1 MTRSPTPRTGSLK
14 RTGRLGLALLL
25 STAASGLAPMVL
37 PLDAQAQSAGVEALV
52 KQAQYWRSKGREDLA
67 QQALRRARALDPN
80 HPALR
85 SAAAPRPAPRSAA
98 PKPAAPKPAAAKPA
112 PKPAQAPAPT
122 PAQAPARTAAATA
135 RPAAKP
141 AASAP
146 VSAADRA
153 GRARVSGFDA
163 LNDGNLETAASQ
175 FQRAL
180 GVNRRDPDALGGLGL
195 VRLREGNFAEAASL
209 LEQASQAGKASQW
222 AEGLASARFFAGVE
236 ETRALV
242 NQNRL
247 ADAQGRA
254 EALVRSGY
262 KEPGPA
268 LELLA
273 DIYERQGRYADAADL
288 YRQAGSAGGG
298 SAADDKRLQ
307 LRATRGRALAAAEQG
322 DDLGATREFQNGLV
336 LDPSDP
342 WIRYE
347 FAQFQIR
354 RGRVPEAESLIRSLV
369 ANGQPDSLY
378 AAALLNNDLGRVNE
392 ADRLIS
398 MVPEAQR
405 TAPMRNLALGVKT
418 DAAIARARAMA
429 ASGQQAQAIS
439 AMRQLGSMASV
450 PAGKQ
455 AAVANTLFDL
465 GDTQGAAQVAEA
477 ALNGRIDTIDD
488 YEGLIGVLARTGRDD
503 LAQLALQRAGQMAGT
518 SADGQRAY
526 ARISAG
532 LMVSQADAARL
543 GGRYAESFD
552 ILQQAYAAA
561 PDNPEILSALA
572 RLYQTGGMPAKAAQS
587 YQLVLARKPGD
598 RDALLG
604 LADTAEAAGDSDLSK
619 QAQRQVLQT
628 HGQDYRVPMA
638 LANVERARGNDRAA
652 VNLLKEARELYARQ
666 SGAGMAMGGNPFANA
681 GPGMGGQGM
690 GGQAG
695 NNPFRSQAF
704 AAPAPVNPFALS
716 GGTRL
721 PAAYPQAQAQASG
734 FGYGALSGGGAPQAS
749 GFAQAAPAPMTTGTQ
764 TGFGGYASPQTS
776 FAAPD
781 RYASPASIAAPQQ
794 SAFAAPAPLPGTSGG
809 YSAPQVPLAYA
820 GDPVMTQIQS
830 EIDSL
835 AQDSGPRVDVETAY
849 RSRSGEEGLSQL
861 DEIKGSAKVS
871 TGALAGRVFARAEAV
886 VADAGRP
893 TGSGLA
899 RFGRNAT
906 AEAQA
911 IVDEVPSP
919 LVNAES
925 QQASGAAFSVG
936 YESDAVQVEVG
947 TTPIGMGKTR
957 FAGRAA
963 ISPELSPG
971 LRATA
976 FAERKPVTD
985 SVVSYAG
992 TRDPVTGE
1000 RWGQVMRTGAGVG
1013 MSYDEDGS
1021 GVYGEGRYYRF
1032 RGTNVA
1038 RNDGFEAN
1046 VGGYLQAYRGQHSS
1060 VTVGLNVNYQG
1071 YDRSQN
1077 YFTYGNGGYFSPQ
1090 SFISVGFPVNYTLQ
1104 DEQWDVAASFTPGFQ
1119 SYKEDESPLYPTD
1132 LVAQAEL
1139 DNLKALNDDVRAGY
1153 DSLSKTGF
1161 ALSAQGS
1168 MYYKLNRSTRIGGD
1182 LSYNTFGSYDEFRS
1196 MLGVRQSFGS
1206 TR

>member
-1 MTRSPTPRTGSLK
+1 MTSPSTLK
-14 RTGRLGLALLL
+14 RPGRLGLALLL
-25 STAASGLAPMVL
+25 STTATGLVATAL
-37 PLDAQAQSAGVEALV
+37 PVSAEAQGAGVEALV

-80 HPALR
+80 NPALKGAGA
-85 SAAAPRPAPRSAA
+85 SAPA
-98 PKPAAPKPAAAKPA
+98 PKPAAKRAPKPAAAKPA
-112 PKPAQAPAPT
+112 PT
-122 PAQAPARTAAATA
+122 PAPARVAVATP
-135 RPAAKP
+135 RPAAPKP
-141 AASAP
+141 AAAAP
-146 VSAADRA
+146 TSSADRA

-163 LNDGNLETAASQ
+163 LNDGNLASAASQ

-180 GVNRRDPDALGGLGL
+180 AVNRRDPDALGGLGL

-222 AEGLASARFFAGVE
+222 AEGLASARFFAGAD
-236 ETRALV
+236 ETRTLV
-242 NQNRL
+242 AQNRL
-247 ADAQGRA
+247 ADAQVKA

-298 SAADDKRLQ
+298 SAAEDKRLQ
-307 LRATRGRALAAAEQG
+307 LRATRGRALAAAERG
-322 DDLGATREFQNGLV
+322 DDLGATREFQSGLV

-347 FAQFQIR
+347 FAQFQIE
-354 RGRVPEAESLIRSLV
+354 RGRVPEAESLIRSL
-369 ANGQPDSLY
+369 ASNGQPDSLY
-378 AAALLNNDLGRVNE
+378 AAALLNNDLGRAAE

-398 MVPEAQR
+398 MIPEAQR
-405 TAPMRNLALGVKT
+405 TAPMRNLAISVKT
-418 DAAIARARAMA
+418 DSAIARARAMA

-455 AAVANTLFDL
+455 AAVANALFDM
-465 GDTQGAAQVAEA
+465 GDTQGASQVAEA
-477 ALNGRIDTIDD
+477 AMNGRIDTVDD

-503 LAQLALQRAGQMAGT
+503 LAQVALQRAGQLAGS
-518 SADGQRAY
+518 SAEGQRAY

-532 LMVSQADAARL
+532 LMVSQADAART

-561 PDNPEILSALA
+561 PDNTEILSGLA

-598 RDALLG
+598 KDALLG
-604 LADTAEAAGDSDLSK
+604 LADTAQAAGDSDLSK
-619 QAQRQVLQT
+619 QAQRQVLQSY
-628 HGQDYRVPMA
+628 GQDYRVHMA

-652 VNLLKEARELYARQ
+652 VSMLKEARELYARQ
-666 SGAGMAMGGNPFANA
+666 NGAGMAMGGNPFANA
-681 GPGMGGQGM
+681 TVQGG
-690 GGQAG
+690 A
-695 NNPFRSQAF
+695 NPFRSQAP
-704 AAPAPVNPFALS
+704 APAQVNPFALG

-721 PAAYPQAQAQASG
+721 PAAYPQAAPTSG
-734 FGYGALSGGGAPQAS
+734 FGYAAPQAS
-749 GFAQAAPAPMTTGTQ
+749 YAAPAPALAAAPLPGAQ
-764 TGFGGYASPQTS
+764 SGFGGYGAQQQTS

-781 RYASPASIAAPQQ
+781 RYASPTSIAA
-794 SAFAAPAPLPGTSGG
+794 AAPPPAQGGFPVSGG
-809 YSAPQVPLAYA
+809 GYAPQVPVAYA
-820 GDPVMTQIQS
+820 GDPVMTQIQT

-835 AQDSGPRVDVETAY
+835 AHDSGPRVDVQTAY

-871 TGALAGRVFARAEAV
+871 TGALHGRVFAKAEAV
-886 VADAGRP
+886 VVDAGRP

-899 RFGRNAT
+899 RFGRNGT
-906 AEAQA
+906 IEAQS
-911 IVDEVPSP
+911 IVDAVPSP
-919 LVNAES
+919 LVNADS
-925 QQASGAAFSVG
+925 QQESGVAFSVG
-936 YESDAVQVEVG
+936 YESDAVQVEAG
-947 TTPIGMGKTR
+947 TTPVGMGKTK
-957 FAGRAA
+957 FAGRA
-963 ISPELSPG
+963 SVGPELSPG

-976 FAERKPVTD
+976 FAEQRPVTD

-1000 RWGQVMRTGAGVG
+1000 RWGQVMRTGAGIG
-1013 MSYDEDGS
+1013 MSYDENGS

-1038 RNDGFEAN
+1038 KNDGFEAN
-1046 VGGYLQAYRGQHSS
+1046 VGGYLQAYRGVHSA

-1077 YFTYGNGGYFSPQ
+1077 YFTFGNGGYFSPQ
-1090 SFISVGFPVNYTLQ
+1090 SFISVGFPVNYTMN
-1104 DEQWDVAASFTPGFQ
+1104 DERWDAAASFTPGFQ
-1119 SYKEDESPLYPTD
+1119 SYKEDASPLYPTD
-1132 LVAQAEL
+1132 LLAQAQL
-1139 DNLKALNDDVRAGY
+1139 DALKAQNDDVRSEY

-1168 MYYKLNRSTRIGGD
+1168 LYYKLTPGTRIGGD

-1206 TR
+1206 TSK

>member
-1 MTRSPTPRTGSLK
+1 MSSPSTLK
-14 RTGRLGLALLL
+14 RPGKLGLALLL
-25 STAASGLAPMVL
+25 STAATGLAATAL
-37 PLDAQAQSAGVEALV
+37 PASAQAQGAGVEALV

-80 HPALR
+80 HPALKT
-85 SAAAPRPAPRSAA
+85 AAAPAPKPA
-98 PKPAAPKPAAAKPA
+98 PKPAAPKPAAARPT
-112 PKPAQAPAPT
+112 PAPT
-122 PAQAPARTAAATA
+122 PARVAAATP
-135 RPAAKP
+135 RPAAPRP
-141 AASAP
+141 AAPAP
-146 VSAADRA
+146 VSASDRA

-163 LNDGNLETAASQ
+163 LNDGNLDSAASQ

-195 VRLREGNFAEAASL
+195 VRLRQGNFAEASSL

-236 ETRALV
+236 ETRTLV
-242 NQNRL
+242 AQNRL
-247 ADAQGRA
+247 SDAQAKA
-254 EALVRSGY
+254 EGLVRSGY

-268 LELLA
+268 LEILA
-273 DIYERQGRYADAADL
+273 DVYERQGRYADAADL

-298 SAADDKRLQ
+298 SAAEDKRLQ
-307 LRATRGRALAAAEQG
+307 LRATRGRALAAAERG
-322 DDLGATREFQNGLV
+322 DDLGATREFQSGLV

-347 FAQFQIR
+347 FAQFQIE
-354 RGRVPEAESLIRSLV
+354 RGRVPEAESLIRSL
-369 ANGQPDSLY
+369 ASSGQPDSIY
-378 AAALLNNDLGRVNE
+378 AAALLNNDLGRAAE

-398 MVPEAQR
+398 MIPEAQR
-405 TAPMRNLALGVKT
+405 TAPMRNLAISVKT
-418 DAAIARARAMA
+418 DSAIARARAMA

-455 AAVANTLFDL
+455 AAVANALFDM
-465 GDTQGAAQVAEA
+465 GDTQGASQVAEA
-477 ALNGRIDTIDD
+477 ALNGRIDNIED

-532 LMVSQADAARL
+532 LMVSQADAART

-552 ILQQAYAAA
+552 ILQQAYSAA
-561 PDNPEILSALA
+561 PDNTEILSGLA

-598 RDALLG
+598 KDALLG
-604 LADTAEAAGDSDLSK
+604 LADTAQAAGDSDLSK
-619 QAQRQVLQT
+619 QAQRQVLQSY
-628 HGQDYRVPMA
+628 GQDYRVHMA

-652 VNLLKEARELYARQ
+652 VSMLKEARALYARQ
-666 SGAGMAMGGNPFANA
+666 NGAGMAMGGNPFANA
-681 GPGMGGQGM
+681 SVQGG
-690 GGQAG
+690 A
-695 NNPFRSQAF
+695 NPFRNQGPV
-704 AAPAPVNPFALS
+704 AAPQVNPFALG

-721 PAAYPQAQAQASG
+721 PAAYPQAAYQQAPASG
-734 FGYGALSGGGAPQAS
+734 FGYAAPQTSYANTP
-749 GFAQAAPAPMTTGTQ
+749 APASSAGAQ
-764 TGFGGYASPQTS
+764 SGFGGYGAQQQTS

-781 RYASPASIAAPQQ
+781 RYSSPTSVAAAAPY
-794 SAFAAPAPLPGTSGG
+794 PAQGGFPATSGG
-809 YSAPQVPLAYA
+809 YAPQVPVAYA

-830 EIDSL
+830 EIDGL
-835 AQDSGPRVDVETAY
+835 AQDSGPRVDVQTAY

-871 TGALAGRVFARAEAV
+871 TGALHGRVFAKAEAT

-899 RFGRNAT
+899 RFGRNGT
-906 AEAQA
+906 IEAQS
-911 IVDEVPSP
+911 IVDQVPSP
-919 LVNAES
+919 LVNADS
-925 QQASGAAFSVG
+925 QQASGVAFSVG
-936 YESDAVQVEVG
+936 YESDAVQLEAG
-947 TTPIGMGKTR
+947 TTPVGMGKTK
-957 FAGRAA
+957 FAGRASV
-963 ISPELSPG
+963 SPELSPG

-976 FAERKPVTD
+976 FAEQKPVTD

-1000 RWGQVMRTGAGVG
+1000 RWGQVMRTGAGLG

-1046 VGGYLQAYRGQHSS
+1046 VGGYLRAYRGEHSA

-1077 YFTYGNGGYFSPQ
+1077 YFTFGNGGYFSPQ
-1090 SFISVGFPVNYTLQ
+1090 SFISVGFPVNYTMN
-1104 DEQWDVAASFTPGFQ
+1104 DERWDAAASFTPGFQ
-1119 SYKEDESPLYPTD
+1119 SYKEDASPLYPTD
-1132 LVAQAEL
+1132 LLAQAQV
-1139 DNLKALNDDVRAGY
+1139 DALKAQNDDVRSEY

-1168 MYYKLNRSTRIGGD
+1168 LYYKLNPGTRIGGD

-1206 TR
+1206 TK

>member
-1 MTRSPTPRTGSLK
+1 
-14 RTGRLGLALLL
+14 
-25 STAASGLAPMVL
+25 
-37 PLDAQAQSAGVEALV
+37 
-52 KQAQYWRSKGREDLA
+52 
-67 QQALRRARALDPN
+67 
-80 HPALR
+80 
-85 SAAAPRPAPRSAA
+85 AA
-98 PKPAAPKPAAAKPA
+98 PKPAAP
-112 PKPAQAPAPT
+112 
-122 PAQAPARTAAATA
+122 
-135 RPAAKP
+135 
-141 AASAP
+141 AP

-163 LNDGNLETAASQ
+163 LNDGNLDSAASQ

-180 GVNRRDPDALGGLGL
+180 AVNRRDPDALGGLGL

-209 LEQASQAGKASQW
+209 LQQASQSGKASQW

-236 ETRALV
+236 EARALV
-242 NQNRL
+242 SQNRL
-247 ADAQGRA
+247 SDAQAKA
-254 EALVRSGY
+254 EGLVRSGY

-268 LELLA
+268 LEILA
-273 DIYERQGRYADAADL
+273 DVYERQGRYADAADL

-307 LRATRGRALAAAEQG
+307 LRATRGRALAAAERG
-322 DDLGATREFQNGLV
+322 DDLGATREFQSGLV
-336 LDPSDP
+336 LDPNDP

-347 FAQFQIR
+347 FAQFQIE
-354 RGRVPEAESLIRSLV
+354 RGRVPEAESLIRSL
-369 ANGQPDSLY
+369 ATNGQPDSLY
-378 AAALLNNDLGRVNE
+378 AAALLNNDLGRSGE

-398 MVPEAQR
+398 MIPEAQR
-405 TAPMRNLALGVKT
+405 TAPMRNLAISVKT
-418 DAAIARARAMA
+418 DSAIARARSMA
-429 ASGQQAQAIS
+429 ATGQQAQAIS
-439 AMRQLGSMASV
+439 AMRQLGAMAWV

-455 AAVANTLFDL
+455 AAVANALFDM
-465 GDTQGAAQVAEA
+465 GDTQGAAQVAES

-488 YEGLIGVLARTGRDD
+488 YEGLIGVLARTGRED
-503 LAQLALQRAGQMAGT
+503 LAQVALQRAGQLAGS

-561 PDNPEILSALA
+561 PDNPEILSGLA

-598 RDALLG
+598 KDALLG
-604 LADTAEAAGDSDLSK
+604 LADTAQAAGDSELSK
-619 QAQRQVLQT
+619 QAQRQVLQS
-628 HGQDYRVPMA
+628 HGQDYQVRMA

-652 VNLLKEARELYARQ
+652 VSLLKDARALYARQ
-666 SGAGMAMGGNPFANA
+666 SGAGVAMGGNPFANA
-681 GPGMGGQGM
+681 SVQG
-690 GGQAG
+690 G
-695 NNPFRSQAF
+695 NNPFRNQAP
-704 AAPAPVNPFALS
+704 AAPAQVNPFALG

-721 PAAYPQAQAQASG
+721 PAAYPQAQPTSG
-734 FGYGALSGGGAPQAS
+734 FGYAAPQNVAFAS
-749 GFAQAAPAPMTTGTQ
+749 APAPVAGAQ
-764 TGFGGYASPQTS
+764 SGFGGYASQQTS

-781 RYASPASIAAPQQ
+781 RYASPASVAAPQT
-794 SAFAAPAPLPGTSGG
+794 AWTTPAPMPGTAGG
-809 YSAPQVPLAYA
+809 YGAPQVPVAYA

-835 AQDSGPRVDVETAY
+835 AQDSGPRVDVQTAY
-849 RSRSGEEGLSQL
+849 RSRSGETGLSQL
-861 DEIKGSAKVS
+861 DEIKGSAKFS
-871 TGALAGRVFARAEAV
+871 TGALHGRVFAKAEAT

-906 AEAQA
+906 IEAQS

-925 QQASGAAFSVG
+925 QQASGVAFSVG
-936 YESDAVQVEVG
+936 YESDAVQLEAG
-947 TTPIGMGKTR
+947 TTPVGMGKTK
-957 FAGRAA
+957 FAGRASV
-963 ISPELSPG
+963 SPELSPG

-976 FAERKPVTD
+976 FAEQKPVTD

-1000 RWGQVMRTGAGVG
+1000 RWGQVMRTGAGIG

-1038 RNDGFEAN
+1038 KNDGFEAN
-1046 VGGYLQAYRGQHSS
+1046 VGGYLRAYRGEHSA

-1071 YDRSQN
+1071 YDKSQN

-1090 SFISVGFPVNYTLQ
+1090 SFISVGFPVNYTMQ
-1104 DEQWDVAASFTPGFQ
+1104 DAQWDVAASFTPGFQ

-1132 LVAQAEL
+1132 LVAQAQL
-1139 DNLKALNDDVRAGY
+1139 DNLKALNDDVRSNY

-1168 MYYKLNRSTRIGGD
+1168 LYYKLNPGTRIGGD

-1206 TR
+1206 TK